1 MLFLS
6 LMGAEYQQQ
15 LDDLFRKIEQLE
27 SVVRSQHQTIEAQQ
41 ERIKQLESALIS
53 ASEFH
58 AAT

>member
-1 MLFLS
+1 
-6 LMGAEYQQQ
+6 MGAEYQQQ